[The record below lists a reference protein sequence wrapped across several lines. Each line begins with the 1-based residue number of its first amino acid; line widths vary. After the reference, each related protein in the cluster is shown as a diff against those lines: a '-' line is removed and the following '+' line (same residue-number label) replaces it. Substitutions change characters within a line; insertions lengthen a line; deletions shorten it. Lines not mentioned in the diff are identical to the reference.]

1 MISIPSWLV
10 IAGVTFLVAIIVNR
24 LSPEDRRW
32 FFQLRRPKWLTF
44 EWAIPFIWIFIFTCG
59 AISANEVWKTD
70 PNQPFTWFLMIFYL
84 VWEISILAYTV
95 VMCKVRSLKVGTII
109 GATGFFVGLILTF
122 LVFPISFK
130 AAFLLIPFLLWS
142 PIGTFVTW
150 KMIPLNPEAR

>member
-32 FFQLRRPKWLTF
+32 FFQLRRPSWLTF

-59 AISANEVWKTD
+59 AISANEVWKTA
-70 PNQPFTWFLMIFYL
+70 PNQGSTWFLMIFYL
-84 VWEISILAYTV
+84 LWEISILAYTV
-95 VMCKVRSLKVGTII
+95 IMCKFRSLKVGTII

-122 LVFPISFK
+122 LVFPISSK
-130 AAFLLIPFLLWS
+130 AAFLLVPFLLWS
-142 PIGTFVTW
+142 PIGTLVTW
-150 KMIPLNPEAR
+150 QMIPLNPESR